1 MIPDEVH
8 SKPVYRRLANRTE
21 EELKQIEKLR

>member
-8 SKPVYRRLANRTE
+8 STPVYRRLAQRSE
-21 EELKQIEKLR
+21 EELKLLEKIR